1 MKLHTRQLTCAAIV
15 GAAYAVL
22 SIFGSVFGITYGP
35 IQCRFSEALCVLPF
49 LMPETA
55 WGLGVGCLIANLLS
69 PYGILDIVVGSAAT
83 LLAALLTARCKKK
96 WLAPLPPVA
105 EESAAW
111 QPPRLPWW
119 RRAIALV
126 SGLLALVI
134 FWHAAKNTDLTAL
147 VGGGAVSAAGWSALW
162 EYALFIAALFVT
174 AAAIGRRSPPPV
186 QVQTPV
192 ERRKLSKRTKAAA
205 ALILVGVPAILFV
218 GSYYFDVKN
227 YYLMAL
233 LVMLACMLPFF
244 MVFEGRKPQARELTI
259 IAVLCALGV
268 AARAAFFMLP
278 QFKPVVALTIISGV
292 AFGGETGF
300 LVGAMTMLA
309 SNFLFSQG
317 PWTPFQ
323 MFAAGIIGFLA
334 GVLFR
339 KGWLRRSRAALCS
352 YGAIAAIVLYG
363 GLMNPVAAL
372 LSSRELSWQVLMSY
386 YITGFPVDCVHAA
399 ATVFF
404 LWVLA
409 EPMLEKLDRIKTK
422 YGLVE

>member
-1 MKLHTRQLTCAAIV
+1 M
-15 GAAYAVL
+15 
-22 SIFGSVFGITYGP
+22 
-35 IQCRFSEALCVLPF
+35 
-49 LMPETA
+49 
-55 WGLGVGCLIANLLS
+55 
-69 PYGILDIVVGSAAT
+69 
-83 LLAALLTARCKKK
+83 
-96 WLAPLPPVA
+96 
-105 EESAAW
+105 
-111 QPPRLPWW
+111 
-119 RRAIALV
+119 
-126 SGLLALVI
+126 
-134 FWHAAKNTDLTAL
+134 
-147 VGGGAVSAAGWSALW
+147 
-162 EYALFIAALFVT
+162 
-174 AAAIGRRSPPPV
+174 
-186 QVQTPV
+186 
-192 ERRKLSKRTKAAA
+192 
-205 ALILVGVPAILFV
+205 

-363 GLMNPVAAL
+363 GLMTINICLLFPFISHLRIPEGLYASALFGLPSSLSGAFFTGSLDVACLFHKAVFRFDAIQL
-372 LSSRELSWQVLMSY
+372 LQHRLCQH
-386 YITGFPVDCVHAA
+386 P
-399 ATVFF
+399 
-404 LWVLA
+404 
-409 EPMLEKLDRIKTK
+409 
-422 YGLVE
+422 